1 MESADQSATVRV
13 SFFRPHNGDA
23 TGMDAVSLI
32 MARIDRMSPQV
43 ITLES
48 SPEHIDKAI
57 NMLNKTPGI
66 VWTKH
71 NLRLLVTAINAA
83 RLDQEQTF
91 ELIVDGQ
98 QHEFDVR
105 FAELLFEFLTS
116 DDKDN

>member
-23 TGMDAVSLI
+23 TGMDTHRF
-32 MARIDRMSPQV
+32 MARIDNMSPQV